1 MNKISYNMFPSGLP
15 NIDIEKNIFSDSFS
29 KIIILYPTE
38 LCALTRNQ
46 YLCLQKFIKNIG
58 EDRYAIFDTFM
69 MQNGEDHF
77 ILQDSTS
84 YLDYL
89 EFSANHFLPVTAIYS
104 LKSTWAIAISD
115 EQYGIAGCIA
125 EYIPQFMKAFQP
137 CQKEREVFANQY
149 ALRSDLPNKQYNIEL
164 VRNILSWTVPM

>member
-1 MNKISYNMFPSGLP
+1 MNKIIYNMFPSGLP

-89 EFSANHFLPVTAIYS
+89 EFSANHFLPVTA
-104 LKSTWAIAISD
+104 
-115 EQYGIAGCIA
+115 